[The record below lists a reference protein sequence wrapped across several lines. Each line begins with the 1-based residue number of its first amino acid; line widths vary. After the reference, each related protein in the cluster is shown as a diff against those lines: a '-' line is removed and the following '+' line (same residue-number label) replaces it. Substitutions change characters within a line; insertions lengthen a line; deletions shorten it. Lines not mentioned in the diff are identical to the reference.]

1 MPDMQGICITL
12 PAGAPASAPKAAA
25 AVVTW
30 VIILVLLAVAAA
42 FVALWIRQRM
52 LREGDA
58 VDPRASLLQ
67 QLRRARDSG
76 RMSDEEFRRARDSL
90 LTGSSRKAR
99 RAMLK
104 GEVFEDGTIAARRG
118 FDLTG
123 DPLPIPRE
131 NPRNQG
137 TDPSAKPDQD
147 PHEPA

>member
-1 MPDMQGICITL
+1 MPHMPGKCITL
-12 PAGAPASAPKAAA
+12 LASAPASAPKAAA

-52 LREGDA
+52 LREDDA
-58 VDPRASLLQ
+58 GDPRAPLLQ

-76 RMSDEEFRRARDSL
+76 RMSDEEFRRARDAL
-90 LTGSSRKAR
+90 LTGSSRRAR

-104 GEVFEDGTIAARRG
+104 GEIHEDGTIAARRG

-123 DPLPIPRE
+123 DPLPVPRE
-131 NPRNQG
+131 HPRNQG
-137 TDPSAKPDQD
+137 TAPSAKPDQD
-147 PHEPA
+147 PHESA